1 MGVTEERRMQDSPS
15 RRTGGAPRP
24 RSVIGLGPV
33 SLALVALLTG
43 GAVPAA
49 AAELDGVTLPDSV
62 TAAGRRLVLNGIG
75 LRTYSLLG
83 VRIYVAGLY
92 LERLNSDPDAILR
105 SPEVKFIDV
114 RFLRDVGADDARKSW
129 RRGLQDNCPQPCHLA
144 PQEVEQF
151 LAAVPGVRKG
161 DSGALLFTP
170 RGLDVTFNGRP
181 YGTVPDPAF
190 ARAVLATFLGPA
202 PATPGL
208 KRALLGGR

>member
-1 MGVTEERRMQDSPS
+1 MQDSPR
-15 RRTGGAPRP
+15 RRTRGTLRPRP
-24 RSVIGLGPV
+24 AAGWVRVW
-33 SLALVALLTG
+33 LALAALLAG

-49 AAELDGVTLPDSV
+49 AAELDGVSLPDSV
-62 TAAGRRLVLNGIG
+62 TVAGRHLVLNGIG
-75 LRTYSLLG
+75 LRTYSILG
-83 VRIYVAGLY
+83 VHIYVAGLY
-92 LERLNSDPDAILR
+92 LERRNADPDAILR

-114 RFLRDVGADDARKSW
+114 RFQRDVGADDARKSW

-151 LAAVPGVRKG
+151 LAAVPAVQKG
-161 DSGALLFTP
+161 DTGALLFTP

-190 ARAVLATFLGPA
+190 AQAVLATFLGPA
-202 PATPGL
+202 PASPGL